1 MRELA
6 DEEAAGSSPRG
17 RGKLSVDPELGD
29 RVGLIPAWAGK
40 TEVAKCHGLKI
51 QAHPRVGGENETS
64 PDAQHR
70 AGGSSPRGRGK
81 LARTK
86 RRCGRERLIPA
97 WAGKT
102 REFTDSPGVW
112 GAHPRVGGENRNY
125 PNYRPRS
132 LGSSPRGRGKRRRLN
147 GCPANRGLIPAWAGK
162 TFVNTYKLRREQA
175 HPRVGGENPLVLILL
190 FLPQGSSPRGRGK
203 LIVVAMGIGLGG
215 LIPAWAGKTRVRCP
229 LVAGRAAHPRVGGEN
244 LEQSTG
250 AIEAVG
256 SSPRGRGK
264 PAWGLRSLRAWRL
277 IPAWAGKTTGTARA
291 AVHRQAH
298 PRVGGENS
306 SLVATP
312 TSAAGSSPRG
322 RGKQNASPTGR
333 VLKGLIPAWAGKTLV
348 RRLGGH
354 QAKAHPRVGGENAV
368 EVDPAVVRVG
378 SSPRGRGK
386 PSWWAGELARRG
398 LIPAWAG
405 KTAHATDWSNQDQAH
420 PRVGGENRV
429 ACGLLPALGGS
440 SPRGRGKPA

>member
-1 MRELA
+1 MPVPSVDVA
-6 DEEAAGSSPRG
+6 VSGSSPRG
-17 RGKLSVDPELGD
+17 RGKPVSSPIPQASG
-29 RVGLIPAWAGK
+29 GLIPAWAGK
-40 TEVAKCHGLKI
+40 TETTQTTGPAAW
-51 QAHPRVGGENETS
+51 AHPRVGGENVDDST
-64 PDAQHR
+64 AALR
-70 AGGSSPRGRGK
+70 IGGSSPRGRGK
-81 LARTK
+81 L
-86 RRCGRERLIPA
+86 L
-97 WAGKT
+97 
-102 REFTDSPGVW
+102 GV
-112 GAHPRVGGENRNY
+112 
-125 PNYRPRS
+125 
-132 LGSSPRGRGKRRRLN
+132 GRGFLD
-147 GCPANRGLIPAWAGK
+147 CGLIPAWAGK

-405 KTAHATDWSNQDQAH
+405 KTARATDWSNQDQAH